1 MSKYLSTVL
10 TVRDGLRN
18 ARHFEQTQYYD
29 NSFRI
34 ECTAVYMYH
43 HISITYFISPLRG
56 TKIVPLVTLKLL
68 NL

>member
-1 MSKYLSTVL
+1 MVFDTLKLPTLTVYKCMSKYLSTVL

-43 HISITYFISPLRG
+43 YI
-56 TKIVPLVTLKLL
+56 
-68 NL
+68 